1 MASKTRAL
9 PSQPDLDQLKRQAK
23 ELLKAFKAGDAA
35 AIADV
40 NAHYRDANPSTFAL
54 HDAHLVLARAYGF
67 GSWPKLKAF
76 VDGVTVTRL
85 AEAVRSGD
93 LATVRSL
100 LAARPELVHIDAA
113 ENDEHKALHVAVLAR
128 QPEIVRLLMQHG
140 ADAHCGIWPHRDATG
155 ALTLAEERG
164 YADIAAIIREEGRR
178 APAVSARDEMPSGIT
193 ATDGKPPSSSASV
206 SLAVRAGRMDVLEDL
221 LDRGF
226 DPDEAGRLEGIEE
239 FVSTHGAPLREC
251 ALSGNHEMAAL
262 LLARGANANTNV
274 YAASSALFIAY
285 QNRDEKMIALLER
298 HGARHSPVFLG
309 SLGLVDRA
317 REFLAESETISDNDL
332 WSLLWGAIES
342 PSPEIV
348 RLVLPR
354 VPWPRED
361 PQWHGILENGLYLGP
376 SSDRPRYLDA
386 FRLVLARAHPDIP
399 SRLNATLLHHI
410 AASRGGLT
418 AADRVVYASVVMDAG
433 ARLDLRDTM
442 LKSTPL
448 GWACR
453 WGRIELVKLL
463 LERGADPVERDT
475 EPWATPKAW
484 AEKRGYG
491 EILKMLAEAGG

>member
-1 MASKTRAL
+1 MASKVRAL
-9 PSQPDLDQLKRQAK
+9 RTQPDLDQLKRQAK
-23 ELLKAFKAGDAA
+23 ELLKDFNAADAA
-35 AIADV
+35 AIVEV

-54 HDAHLVLARAYGF
+54 HDAQLVLARAYGF
-67 GSWPKLKAF
+67 ASWPKLKAF

-85 AEAVRSGD
+85 ADAVRSGD
-93 LATVRSL
+93 LATVRSM

-128 QPEIVRLLMQHG
+128 QPAIARLLMQHG
-140 ADAHCGIWPHRDATG
+140 ADANCGIWPHRDATG

-164 YADIAAIIREEGRR
+164 YTEIAAIIREEARR
-178 APAVSARDEMPSGIT
+178 APASSAREETSDST
-193 ATDGKPPSSSASV
+193 ATEADSAPSL

-226 DPDEAGRLEGIEE
+226 DPDEAGRLEGVEE
-239 FVSTHGAPLREC
+239 FVSTHGGPLREC
-251 ALSGNHEMAAL
+251 ALAGNHEMAAL

-285 QNRDEKMIALLER
+285 QNRDEKMIALLEL

-309 SLGLVDRA
+309 SLGLVDRT
-317 REFLAESETISDNDL
+317 RELLADSETIGDNDL

-342 PSPEIV
+342 PSPEII

-361 PQWHGILENGLYLGP
+361 PQWHGVLENALYLGP
-376 SSDRPRYLDA
+376 SSDRPRYLEA
-386 FRLVLARAHPDIP
+386 FRLVLERAHPDIP

-418 AADRVVYASVVMDAG
+418 ATDRVTYATVVLDAG

-463 LERGADPVERDT
+463 LERGADPVERDA
-475 EPWATPKAW
+475 EPWATPRAW

>member
-23 ELLKAFKAGDAA
+23 ELLKAFKAGDAG
-35 AIADV
+35 AIAEV
-40 NAHYRDANPSTFAL
+40 NAHYRDANASTFAL
-54 HDAHLVLARAYGF
+54 HDAQLVIARAYGF

-85 AEAVRSGD
+85 AEAIRSGD

-178 APAVSARDEMPSGIT
+178 APAVSARDEMTSGST
-193 ATDGKPPSSSASV
+193 AADAKPLSSL
-206 SLAVRAGRMDVLEDL
+206 SLAVRAGRMDVLVDL

-226 DPDEAGRLEGIEE
+226 DPDDAGRLENVEE

-251 ALSGNHEMAAL
+251 ALAGNHEMAAL
-262 LLARGANANTNV
+262 LLARGANANTDV

-285 QNRDEKMIALLER
+285 ENRDEEMIALLEK
-298 HGARHSPVFLG
+298 HGARHAPVFLG
-309 SLGLVDRA
+309 ILGLVDRT

-354 VPWPRED
+354 VPWARED
-361 PQWHGILENGLYLGP
+361 AQWHGVLDNALYLGP
-376 SSDRPRYLDA
+376 SSDRPRHLEA
-386 FRLVLARAHPDIP
+386 FRLVLERAHPDIP

-418 AADRVVYASVVMDAG
+418 AADRVTYATVVLDAG
-433 ARLDLRDTM
+433 ARLDLRDAM

-463 LERGADPVERDT
+463 LARGADPVERDA

-491 EILKMLAEAGG
+491 DVLRTLTEAGG